1 MKRRIIC
8 FMLTLALLLSVIPA
22 QAVFAKSDGAY
33 GVSGKSTILKISSS
47 KKTITVVPDRIGL
60 ELGDGYQ
67 VQICKDKKFKKGV
80 KTYTSKDFATS
91 YNKIAKKNSKNM
103 KTDFNNPYMDKSG
116 MPHLKISLSKQKK
129 GTYYV
134 RLRASFLNGHY
145 TKWSKAKKIKV
156 K

>member
-116 MPHLKISLSKQKK
+116 MPHLKISISKQKK